1 MFQAIPMQSTVA
13 PSTQAEGQSRYA
25 WLAGMLRARITEGD
39 WVPGAAI
46 PAETTL
52 AKEHGVALG
61 TMRQAIALL
70 VTQGLLERQHG
81 RGTFVR
87 TGIGGATM
95 LRFFRFRAG
104 KDLSA
109 TPTSEIL
116 RSRLVKATAT
126 VAIALGLKAGDEVL
140 ELLRLRSL
148 QGEPCLLE
156 TIHLPLPLFSPLV
169 DADTT
174 QWGDLLYPLFQR
186 NCGVTVNR
194 AEDVLRFSQLTKD
207 QSRRLG
213 LPANHPCVQVQRRA
227 FDLSGRCVERRITL
241 GDAHAFQYTLNI
253 H

>member
-1 MFQAIPMQSTVA
+1 MQNTAA
-13 PSTQAEGQSRYA
+13 PPPKVEGQSRYA

-39 WVPGAAI
+39 WVPGASI

-70 VTQGLLERQHG
+70 VTQGLLDRQHG

-87 TGIGGATM
+87 AGIGGATM

-109 TPTSEIL
+109 SPTSEIL
-116 RSRLVKATAT
+116 RSRSVKASAAVAT
-126 VAIALGLKAGDEVL
+126 TLGLQAGEEVL

-156 TIHLPLPLFSPLV
+156 TIQLPLPLFAPLV
-169 DADTT
+169 GSDTS
-174 QWGDLLYPLFQR
+174 QWGDLLYPLFQQR
-186 NCGVTVNR
+186 CGVTVNR
-194 AEDVLRFSQLTKD
+194 AEDVLRFGQLTKE
-207 QSRRLG
+207 QGRRLG
-213 LPANHPCVQVQRRA
+213 LPAEHPCVQVERRA

>member
-1 MFQAIPMQSTVA
+1 MQNTTA
-13 PSTQAEGQSRYA
+13 PPPKVEGQSRYA

-39 WVPGAAI
+39 WVPGASI

-87 TGIGGATM
+87 AGIGGATM

-109 TPTSEIL
+109 SPTSEIL
-116 RSRLVKATAT
+116 RSRSVKASAAVAT
-126 VAIALGLKAGDEVL
+126 TLGLQAGEEVL

-156 TIHLPLPLFSPLV
+156 TIQLPLPLFAPLV
-169 DADTT
+169 GSDTS
-174 QWGDLLYPLFQR
+174 QWGDLLYPLFQQR
-186 NCGVTVNR
+186 CGVTVNR
-194 AEDVLRFSQLTKD
+194 AEDVLRFGQLTKE
-207 QSRRLG
+207 QGRRLG
-213 LPANHPCVQVQRRA
+213 LPAEHPCVQVERRA